1 VIADRAYDH
10 DKYRR
15 ELCRRGVKP
24 VIARRCTDHGSGLG
38 RVCWVVERT
47 FAWLRN
53 FRRLRIRW
61 ERDAGLHYA
70 LLSLGCSRDLL
81 APHPIVRHGRG
92 RCSYAWWLLRNVA
105 ARGVSAETWAIGVMK
120 SDRVV
125 RRGGG
130 RQAAAGALVCRQSL
144 RRLWAA
150 LMRRHSDL
158 AADLPRRKKRSMRR
172 LNLVS
177 AKIGSIIVWRLA

>member
-92 RCSYAWWLLRNVA
+92 RCSYAWKAIAKGSLPLSTDAGATGMSIALRQTTA
-105 ARGVSAETWAIGVMK
+105 ARPRRASGAPRRRRPHQAKGSSAKGPSRIV
-120 SDRVV
+120 
-125 RRGGG
+125 GGG
-130 RQAAAGALVCRQSL
+130 RGRAEPARQ
-144 RRLWAA
+144 
-150 LMRRHSDL
+150 
-158 AADLPRRKKRSMRR
+158 DLP
-172 LNLVS
+172 
-177 AKIGSIIVWRLA
+177 LAIPRHRFEW